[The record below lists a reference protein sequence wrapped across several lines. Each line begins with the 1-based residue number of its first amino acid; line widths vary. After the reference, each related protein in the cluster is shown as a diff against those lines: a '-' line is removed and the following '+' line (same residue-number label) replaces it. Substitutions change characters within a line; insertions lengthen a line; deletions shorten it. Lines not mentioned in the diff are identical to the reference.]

1 MTFARIAWVSWGVAA
16 LFAAAAIVNNHSN
29 SPMTLVLALVGAF
42 FYLKADDS
50 RESRGGVSPAKQGGW
65 TLGPGMV

>member
-16 LFAAAAIVNNHSN
+16 LFAAAAVINNHSN
-29 SPMTLVLALVGAF
+29 SPMTLAFALVGAF

-50 RESRGGVSPAKQGGW
+50 RKSRGSDPAKGLDFGAWGW
-65 TLGPGMV
+65 YD

>member
-1 MTFARIAWVSWGVAA
+1 MVFARIAWVSWGVAA
-16 LFAAAAIVNNHSN
+16 LFATAAVINNHSN

-50 RESRGGVSPAKQGGW
+50 RKSRGK
-65 TLGPGMV
+65 

>member
-16 LFAAAAIVNNHSN
+16 LFAVAAIINNHSN
-29 SPMTLVLALVGAF
+29 SPMTLVLALVGAV

-50 RESRGGVSPAKQGGW
+50 RESRGE
-65 TLGPGMV
+65 

>member
-1 MTFARIAWVSWGVAA
+1 MVFARIAWMSWGVAS
-16 LFAAAAIVNNHSN
+16 LFATAAVINNHSN

-50 RESRGGVSPAKQGGW
+50 RKSRGK
-65 TLGPGMV
+65 

>member
-1 MTFARIAWVSWGVAA
+1 MTFARIAWVSWAAAA
-16 LFAAAAIVNNHSN
+16 LFATAAIVNNHSN

-50 RESRGGVSPAKQGGW
+50 RKSRGK
-65 TLGPGMV
+65 

>member
-1 MTFARIAWVSWGVAA
+1 MVFARIAWMSWGVAA
-16 LFAAAAIVNNHSN
+16 LFATASGINHSN

-50 RESRGGVSPAKQGGW
+50 RKSRGK
-65 TLGPGMV
+65 

>member
-1 MTFARIAWVSWGVAA
+1 MSWGVAA
-16 LFAAAAIVNNHSN
+16 LFATAAVINNHSN

-50 RESRGGVSPAKQGGW
+50 RKSRGK
-65 TLGPGMV
+65 